1 VISYKGHRAIKD
13 EQDEQRLFEH
23 RAWVGFVC
31 ITLCLLALLGR
42 YVWLQVFAF
51 DSFATRS
58 ENNRVAVRPVVPN
71 RGVIYDRR
79 GRVIAENR
87 PAYRL
92 EIVPE
97 MVPGKT
103 PGLEALLDEL
113 TLLVDL
119 TDDDRKAFHKSR
131 RNYRSFDSIPL
142 RFNLRESEVARF
154 AVNRHRFEGVDVV
167 PYLSRHYPYGE
178 LLTHVLGYTGRLDED
193 DVSSVDEGNYRGTRT
208 IGKIGIEKFQEKE
221 LHGVSGFERV
231 ETNVRGRV
239 LKVLERKDA
248 IPGTDL
254 VLSIDV
260 AVQQAAWDAL
270 GDRPGSV
277 VAIDPV
283 DGSVIA
289 LVSKPGYDP
298 NLFVGGISQK
308 AYREI
313 LNAPGRPLFNRALNG
328 GYEPGSTLKPFVGL
342 AGLELGVVTPETR
355 VFSNGKFYIQ
365 GYDRPYRDWK
375 DGGHG
380 WVDIRSALEQS
391 VNTYFYQLAMNM
403 GIDRMHDYLSQFGFG
418 SQTGIDIPGEGKGLL
433 PSREWKRSVHEEPWY
448 PGETVIAGI
457 GQGFNVV
464 TPLQLANAITALVN
478 GGTRYAPR
486 LLYAA
491 KPAGA
496 AKAKRVSAPV
506 ELQIPIRDPQ
516 DWQVILEGMELVVN
530 GARGTARKVAVDAH
544 FRTGGKTG
552 TAQVYQLAA
561 NRKDSS
567 GEIPEHL
574 RDHAWFIAYAPVD
587 APRIAIAVVV
597 EHGGGGSTAAAPV
610 ARATLDAWL
619 DQELERETSP

>member
-1 VISYKGHRAIKD
+1 MISYKGHRAIKD
-13 EQDEQRLFEH
+13 ERDERRLFEN
-23 RAWVGFVC
+23 RAWVGFAV
-31 ITLCLLALLGR
+31 IAALMLALLGR
-42 YVWLQVFAF
+42 YVWLQIFAF
-51 DSFATRS
+51 DSFSTRS

-92 EIVPE
+92 EVVPE
-97 MVPGKT
+97 KIPGKL
-103 PGLEALLDEL
+103 PGLEAVLDEL
-113 TLLVDL
+113 SSLVDL
-119 TDDDRKAFHKSR
+119 SEDDRKAFHKSR
-131 RNYRSFDSIPL
+131 NNYHVFDSVPL
-142 RFNLRESEVARF
+142 KFNLSETEVARLV
-154 AVNRHRFEGVDVV
+154 VNQHRFDGVNVV

-178 LLTHVLGYTGRLDED
+178 LLTHVVGYTGRLDAD
-193 DVSSVDEGNYRGTRT
+193 DISSVDEGNYRGTRT

-239 LKVLERKDA
+239 LRVLERQDA

-254 VLSIDV
+254 VLSLDV

-270 GDRPGSV
+270 GDRTGSV

-289 LVSKPGYDP
+289 LVSKPAYDP
-298 NLFVGGISQK
+298 NAFVDGISQQ
-308 AYREI
+308 AYNEI

-342 AGLELGVVTPETR
+342 AGLELELVTPETR
-355 VFSNGKFYIQ
+355 VFSNGKFYIE

-380 WVDIRSALEQS
+380 WVDVGSALEQS
-391 VNTYFYQLAMNM
+391 VNTYFYQLAMDM
-403 GIDRMHDYLSQFGFG
+403 GIDRMHDYLAQFGFG
-418 SQTGIDIPGEGKGLL
+418 SATGIDVPGEGKGLL
-433 PSREWKRSVHEEPWY
+433 PSREWKRAVHQLPWY

-464 TPLQLANAITALVN
+464 TPLQLANAVAALVN
-478 GGTRYAPR
+478 GGIRYSPR

-491 KPAGA
+491 KSAGVER
-496 AKAKRVSAPV
+496 AKRINAPV
-506 ELQIPIRDPQ
+506 AFEVPVRDPQ
-516 DWQVILEGMELVVN
+516 DWQAILDGMDRVVN
-530 GARGTARKVAVDAH
+530 GTRGTARSIAVDAPY
-544 FRTGGKTG
+544 RMGGKSG

-561 NRKDSS
+561 NKKDNP
-567 GEIPEHL
+567 EDVAEHL
-574 RDHAWFIAYAPVD
+574 RDHAWFIAFAPVD

-597 EHGGGGSTAAAPV
+597 EHGGGGSSVAAPV
-610 ARATLDAWL
+610 ARATLDVWL
-619 DQELERETSP
+619 DQELGRELQP